1 MQNFLRYIVHFI
13 MFMPGAKG
21 AQGDSIPPVPGVAP
35 IGLPGPKG
43 FPGPVGLPGGT
54 GPPGSPGPKGKM
66 SLYILSIIEICL
78 MWLIVKYNFP
88 HVCFSQ
94 ERRVMQVL

>member
-1 MQNFLRYIVHFI
+1 ML
-13 MFMPGAKG
+13 GAKG
-21 AQGDSIPPVPGVAP
+21 AQGDSIIPVMSGVAP
-35 IGLPGPKG
+35 VGLPGPKG
-43 FPGPVGLPGGT
+43 FPGPLGLPGGT

-78 MWLIVKYNFP
+78 IWLIVKYNFH